1 MKYLSVA
8 EARNLSGLRLVLSM
22 GVPGP
27 WGEAAKS
34 IFHVKGIPYTPVGQ
48 VVAEENADLVAWTG
62 LRNAPIAIYD
72 NERPVDRWL
81 DILILAER
89 LKPEPALLP
98 SNSEDRATVIGIAF
112 EICGETG
119 LGWCRREMM
128 MAAMPP
134 SPDGQLTA
142 ADKVRDCYKSPTH
155 IATAATQ
162 RSADIVGMLARR
174 LKAQKA
180 AGSPFL
186 VGKSLTAADIYWANF
201 AIMVEP
207 LPHEQCPMPPY
218 MRDLYNVRYPE
229 IEAVRDPILLEHRDF
244 IFKNYIGLPQVF

>member
-1 MKYLSVA
+1 MKYLTVA
-8 EARNLSGLRLVLSM
+8 EARNMPGLRLVLSM

-27 WGEAAKS
+27 WGEAAKA
-34 IFHVKGIPYTPVGQ
+34 IFHVKGIPYAAVGQ
-48 VVAEENADLVAWTG
+48 EVAEENPDLVAWTG
-62 LRNAPIAIYD
+62 LRNAPIAVYN

-81 DILILAER
+81 DILMLAER
-89 LKPEPALLP
+89 LKAEPALLP
-98 SNSEDRATVIGIAF
+98 SSSEDRAAVMGIAF
-112 EICGETG
+112 EICAETG

-134 SPDGQLTA
+134 SSDGQLTA
-142 ADKVRDCYKSPTH
+142 ADKVRDRYKSAPH
-155 IATAATQ
+155 IAKAATQ
-162 RSADIVGMLARR
+162 RSADIIAMLVRR

-180 AGSPFL
+180 AGSPYL
-186 VGKSLTAADIYWANF
+186 VGKSLTAADLYWASF

-229 IEAVRDPILLEHRDF
+229 IEAVRDPVLLAHRDF
-244 IFKNYIGLPQVF
+244 IFKNHIGLPQVF